1 MRTILNII
9 AGEIKFRKTKD
20 WQPWMAAE
28 FLDVQGEILRAPPRR
43 LACMA
48 ESPRHESKCHCSNLH
63 HWPAQRHKIQQ
74 QPSQTG
80 LIIFI
85 VQEKGF
91 LLVKKLETKGEES
104 QAVKENQG
112 KAAATEIPRVDTHM
126 EDSTGQRGGHGRR
139 GC

>member
-48 ESPRHESKCHCSNLH
+48 ESPRHESQRRRPNYH
-63 HWPAQRHKIQQ
+63 HWPALRHKLRQLRIQAEI
-74 QPSQTG
+74 
-80 LIIFI
+80 IIFI

-91 LLVKKLETKGEES
+91 LL
-104 QAVKENQG
+104 A
-112 KAAATEIPRVDTHM
+112 
-126 EDSTGQRGGHGRR
+126 
-139 GC
+139 